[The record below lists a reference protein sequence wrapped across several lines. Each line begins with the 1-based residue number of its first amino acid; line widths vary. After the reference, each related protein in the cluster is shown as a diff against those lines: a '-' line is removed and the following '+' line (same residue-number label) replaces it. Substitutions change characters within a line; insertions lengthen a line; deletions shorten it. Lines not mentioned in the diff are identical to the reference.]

1 MAVKPLP
8 HGYLS
13 AGRVLGAVAIGRKQR
28 IPSTASRPH
37 ARDRPHP
44 KLGFRAVTARANRLR
59 GIPPA
64 LLVGLAIMLPAPD
77 RASAAAC
84 EHADSKPSSTP
95 LANVERAT
103 RCLINKR
110 RGRHGL
116 RSLDRSDKL
125 DESAGRHS
133 NDMEKHNYF
142 SHTSRNGDSL
152 LARVRGTGYLRR
164 SDDWSLGEN
173 IAWHK
178 KRRSKPKAIV
188 DAWMES
194 SSHRSLI
201 LRSSFRDVGV
211 GIVRGAPRS
220 GVRNAA
226 TYTTDFGRR

>member
-1 MAVKPLP
+1 MLA
-8 HGYLS
+8 H
-13 AGRVLGAVAIGRKQR
+13 
-28 IPSTASRPH
+28 
-37 ARDRPHP
+37 
-44 KLGFRAVTARANRLR
+44 LR
-59 GIPPA
+59 TLVGVPPA
-64 LLVGLAIMLPAPD
+64 LLVALAIVLSTPD
-77 RASAAAC
+77 RASGAAC
-84 EHADSKPSSTP
+84 EHADSKPSSTS

-116 RSLDRSDKL
+116 RSLDRSDEL

-133 NDMEKHNYF
+133 NDMEEHNYF

-152 LARVRGTGYLRR
+152 LARVRRTGYLRR

-173 IAWHK
+173 IAWQR
-178 KRRSKPKAIV
+178 KRRARPKAIV

-211 GIVRGAPRS
+211 GIARGAPRS